1 MLTHAGFWILEA
13 AFRSFLMAVAVWAGI
28 RALRL
33 NAVLAQKIA
42 WVMVLLAAG
51 TMPLLMHTSWLA
63 LDRIGVQ
70 ALRIPIRPLR
80 SASPQSVTQ
89 AAPQVVDSNSLQFVN
104 SDSINPDPVVRIPKP
119 SPSHRISRASHA
131 DEAKSISLHS
141 VEQYSSVPMVVTE
154 TGPAS
159 LLVSP
164 APQRSTAFRKQETSS
179 AGRLFQWAQSKL
191 IVLILPIL
199 LPILASL
206 YLAVA
211 GLLFLR
217 IVAGLAIAHRIWR
230 SSQPV
235 TDRVFGSL
243 ADPGALQ
250 LQARN
255 IRSNPSL
262 TTPVTIGSTVILP
275 ADYREWDAGKLRI
288 VLAHEQSHVR
298 QRDFYLQLLAAIHVA
313 IFWFSPLG
321 WWLQRKLSE
330 LGEALSDRAGLEQ
343 APNAA
348 SYAKV
353 LLEFAAIPRTVPIAG
368 VAMARSSNVSSRIER
383 ILNARNFRLAF
394 WGERR
399 HAVLAAVIV
408 PAALV
413 VAIAGVRIVPAVEAA
428 QAQTAASIQS
438 ATPVSGQVSGTAAG
452 QITGQTSGEVA
463 GQVTSVDSNQASDQA
478 APPAPPT
485 APASPTGVS
494 VAPVPPTSDVAPM
507 PAPEPAPHVNVQVN
521 TDMAPE
527 PPMPPQRPDDSSF
540 AFSDDDDNSFAIIRG
555 NGQVTMSG
563 HAGRALEEAKRKY
576 HSNFLWFER
585 DGKSYVITDP
595 AILAQAQNMLRTSP
609 GLEGRKAEL
618 DRLQARL
625 NEEMARMQPE
635 IDRASRQ
642 NAEIE
647 SQMANLQGKLAKI
660 QVDKIAE
667 AAAKAFPP
675 EEQEKLN
682 REMAELAPELAK
694 IKVPGPEFEA
704 EMSKLHSQL
713 AELQSDK
720 FKKLTEDMSKEFSEE
735 KLAELQERIGDIQ
748 GCIGEIQGRIGERQG
763 ELGEKQGEIGERM
776 GRLGEEMGRIG
787 EQQGRESE
795 AASRRLRSVLDQA
808 VRNGK
813 AIPVD

>member
-1 MLTHAGFWILEA
+1 MLTHAGFWLLEA
-13 AFRSFLMAVAVWAGI
+13 ALRSFLMAIAVWAGI

-51 TMPLLMHTSWLA
+51 TMPLVMHTSWLA

-70 ALRIPIRPLR
+70 ALRIPIRPLQF
-80 SASPQSVTQ
+80 ASVQPVPPAVPQAIQ
-89 AAPQVVDSNSLQFVN
+89 PANVN
-104 SDSINPDPVVRIPKP
+104 SITRQLVESEPIVKLSKP
-119 SPSHRISRASHA
+119 SPTHRSSRT
-131 DEAKSISLHS
+131 DRAKAISLHS
-141 VEQYSSVPMVVTE
+141 VEQFSTVPMVVTE
-154 TGPAS
+154 TGGAS
-159 LLVSP
+159 VAVTSTEQPSVSSGKP
-164 APQRSTAFRKQETSS
+164 EAIT
-179 AGRLFQWAQSKL
+179 AGRLFPLTRINLARIKL
-191 IVLILPIL
+191 IG
-199 LPILASL
+199 AAL
-206 YLAVA
+206 YLIVA
-211 GLLFLR
+211 SFFLIR
-217 IVAGLAIAHRIWR
+217 IVAGLAIAYRIWR
-230 SSQPV
+230 MSEPAMDVSNCLLGDLRTARLP
-235 TDRVFGSL
+235 
-243 ADPGALQ
+243 
-250 LQARN
+250 ARN
-255 IRSNPSL
+255 IRTSPSL
-262 TTPVTIGSTVILP
+262 ATPVTIGSTVILP
-275 ADYREWDAGKLRI
+275 ADYRQWDAAKLRI

-348 SYAKV
+348 SYARV

-383 ILNARNFRLAF
+383 ILNTRNFRLAF
-394 WGERR
+394 LGERR

-413 VAIAGVRIVPAVEAA
+413 AAIAGVRIVPAVEAA
-428 QAQTAASIQS
+428 PAQTVTSSQSSTQVSGKVSGTAERVAATGQVS
-438 ATPVSGQVSGTAAG
+438 AQATGQVSGET
-452 QITGQTSGEVA
+452 A
-463 GQVTSVDSNQASDQA
+463 GQVTSVDSDQT
-478 APPAPPT
+478 APPT
-485 APASPTGVS
+485 PV
-494 VAPVPPTSDVAPM
+494 VAPIAPNPPSSNIAPVT
-507 PAPEPAPHVNVQVN
+507 APEPAPAPNVNIN
-521 TDMAPE
+521 SSMTPE
-527 PPMPPQRPDDSSF
+527 SPMPPQRPDDSSF
-540 AFSDDDDNSFAIIRG
+540 AFSDDDDNSFALIRG

-595 AILAQAQNMLRTSP
+595 AIMAQAQNMLKTSP
-609 GLEGRKAEL
+609 ALEGRKAEL

-647 SQMANLQGKLAKI
+647 SQMANLQSKLAKI

-795 AASRRLRSVLDQA
+795 AASRRLRSVFDQA

-813 AIPVD
+813 AIPVN